1 MKNRGKLDDTLAAMF
16 SNPKYRDSYLYYAH
30 MIGQCSVKIRESLQ
44 AAAGVAFEI
53 DHYNLYINP
62 TSKWIPF
69 DMLGPKTQFDK
80 ILPEDIKDIEGVK
93 SVRVFKGFDDFDLP
107 ARLFILQHEM
117 HHVLYKHIERMEDRK
132 MKPWNYATDCAINQ
146 LGNQEHMP
154 DGLVTPESL
163 GEMLQTKV
171 PGNKSAEHYYEM
183 IKQEMQEED
192 QQCQSCGGSGNSKDD
207 CESCGGEGEQDCE
220 SCDGSGHSEN
230 DCESCD
236 GSGKDENGNDCKDC
250 KGSGKEQCKDCK
262 GSGQEECDDC
272 KGSGSKPCPDCDGT
286 GQQGNDFQ
294 EIDDHGIWNESKGD
308 GELQEDVTKKMIE
321 KAQNETI
328 KSKGTVPA
336 QCSDWLK
343 LHSRKSEVN
352 WKRILRG
359 IVGNKRVGKRST
371 IMRSDRRF
379 PKREDLRGKIKDR
392 VFNLLVIADVSGS
405 MSNDAVLHT
414 LGEVRHICDVTKTDV
429 DMIQIDTYAYEPEKL
444 SKKTKLITRKGCGG
458 TELHPALEMAKKH
471 KIDYQAVVVLTDG
484 GLFGNDITYF
494 QTLKKK
500 VIWLIEPRGHI
511 MPEMQEGRMKAFQ
524 LKDMSDAA

>member
-1 MKNRGKLDDTLAAMF
+1 MKETRGKLDSTLAAMF

-30 MIGQCSVKIRESLQ
+30 MIGQCSVRIRDDFP
-44 AAAGVAFEI
+44 AAAAVAFNI

-62 TSKWIPF
+62 KSKWIPF
-69 DMLGPKTQFDK
+69 DMLGPKTDFTK
-80 ILPEDIKDIEGVK
+80 ILPEDIKDIDGVK

-107 ARLFILQHEM
+107 GRLFILQHEM
-117 HHVLYKHIERMEDRK
+117 HHILYKHIERMEDRK

-146 LGNQEHMP
+146 LGNQDHMP
-154 DGLVTPESL
+154 IGLVTPESL
-163 GEMLQTKV
+163 GQMLGKKV
-171 PGNKSAEHYYEM
+171 KINLSAEHYYEM
-183 IKQEMQEED
+183 IKEEMKQEE
-192 QQCQSCGGSGNSKDD
+192 QECQSCGGSGKSDND
-207 CESCGGEGEQDCE
+207 CESCGGDGEHK
-220 SCDGSGHSEN
+220 CD
-230 DCESCD
+230 SCD
-236 GSGKDENGNDCKDC
+236 GSGKDENGDTCKDC
-250 KGSGKEQCKDCK
+250 KGSG
-262 GSGQEECDDC
+262 SHECDDC
-272 KGSGSKPCPDCDGT
+272 KGSGKEKCEDCGGT
-286 GQQGNDFQ
+286 GQQGNEFQ
-294 EIDDHGIWNESKGD
+294 EIDDHSVWNESKGD
-308 GELQEDVTKKMIE
+308 GELQDDVTKKMIE

-352 WKRILRG
+352 WKRVLRG

-379 PKREDLRGKIKDR
+379 PHREDLRGKIKDR

-414 LGEVRHICDVTKTDV
+414 LGEVRHICDVTKTAV
-429 DMIQIDTYAYEPEKL
+429 DLIQIDTHAYEPEKL

-471 KIDYQAVVVLTDG
+471 KIDYQALVVLTDG

-494 QTLKKK
+494 QALKKK
-500 VIWLIEPRGHI
+500 VIWLIEPQGNV
-511 MPEMQEGRMKAFQ
+511 MSEMTTGRMKAFK
-524 LKDMSDAA
+524 LKDSDAS